1 MVPGGQ
7 GVEMKCARKY
17 RIVLLTGNSLCH
29 NPRALKEASAL
40 ARAGHEV
47 SVFGA
52 WLDPKF
58 KMRDL
63 RLMEKLPFAFVPV
76 FDMTSSGFRHDAARS
91 AQRACKKTADLAF
104 RLTGWQSPFQLGFG
118 IGRFVKRALQADAD
132 LYIAHSE
139 PCLYVGHKLLRCG
152 RRIGVD
158 MEDWFSED
166 LLPEARRHRPL
177 HLLRFLEGE
186 LLRNGA
192 YASCP
197 SHVMSKALA
206 DAYRCTPPSVIY
218 NTFAWSEREMLGGA
232 TSDRRDPN
240 TPSIHWF
247 STTIGPGRGLEE
259 LLAALPH
266 VKYDLEIHL
275 RGSPAIGFEEWADAQ
290 TPPRWRNRIFFHP
303 PVDND
308 ELLPRIAE
316 HDIGFAGEMKY
327 CRSRDL
333 TVSNKIMHY
342 MVGGLAVVASDTAG
356 QSEVA
361 QQAPDAVLL
370 YTSGDAQAL
379 AQLLN
384 GLLGSPERLSRVK
397 TASLE
402 AAKRMFCWERQ
413 EGALV
418 ESVARAFGHM
428 PAGGEMMARVE

>member
-1 MVPGGQ
+1 VAEIPIRDWQ
-7 GVEMKCARKY
+7 SVEMKCTRKY

-29 NPRALKEASAL
+29 NPRAVKEASAL
-40 ARAGHEV
+40 ARAGHDV
-47 SVFGA
+47 SVLGA

-63 RLMEKLPFAFVPV
+63 RLIEKLPFAFVPV
-76 FDMTSSGFRHDAARS
+76 LDMTSSGFRHDAARFI
-91 AQRACKKTADLAF
+91 QRARKKTVDLASG
-104 RLTGWQSPFQLGFG
+104 LTGWQSPFQLGFG

-139 PCLYVGHKLLRCG
+139 PCLYVGQKLLHYG

-177 HLLRFLEGE
+177 RLLRFLEGE
-186 LLRNGA
+186 LLRKGA

-197 SHVMSKALA
+197 SQVMSKALA
-206 DAYRCTPPSVIY
+206 DAYRCTPPTVIY
-218 NTFAWSEREMLGGA
+218 NTFAWSERDMLGGVA
-232 TSDRRDPN
+232 SDRQDPD
-240 TPSIHWF
+240 TPSIYWF
-247 STTIGPGRGLEE
+247 STTTGPGRGLEE

-275 RGSPAIGFEEWADAQ
+275 RGSPATGFEEWANAQ
-290 TPPRWRNRIFFHP
+290 VRPRWRNRIFFHP
-303 PVDND
+303 PVSND

-333 TVSNKIMHY
+333 TISNKMLHY
-342 MVGGLAVVASDTAG
+342 MIGGLAVVASDTAG
-356 QSEVA
+356 QKEVA

-370 YTSGDAQAL
+370 YPSGDPRAL
-379 AQLLN
+379 AEVLN

-397 TASLE
+397 TASQE
-402 AAKRMFCWERQ
+402 AAKRIFCWERQ
-413 EGALV
+413 ESALV
-418 ESVARAFGHM
+418 ESVARALG
-428 PAGGEMMARVE
+428 